1 MISMNKKLWI
11 AAFLV
16 VLLSSTMFGT
26 TLVKALTPGVTVGD
40 SFIYDLSVSWNS
52 DDQYASIP
60 SSLVELNKTKS
71 IEVRINN
78 VIPPNVT
85 TFLATYLKNGTALAD
100 RGSINLDT
108 GLSDGGFVAIIAAN
122 LTAGSRV
129 HPLGE
134 DTVTINETVIKSY
147 ASGLR
152 ETNHIRIEYQNA
164 TAGFAESV
172 DRYFDKQTGMLVE
185 EHDVSTETK
194 TNPSSTTT
202 AIISYNL
209 QSTTVWI
216 VPEFPSVLILPLF
229 LIATLITVLFFKSKR
244 GGHPTEKT
252 SSRLVHGL

>member
-26 TLVKALTPGVTVGD
+26 TWVKALTPGVTVGD
-40 SFIYDLSVSWNS
+40 SFIYDLTVSWNS

-60 SSLVELNKTKS
+60 SSLIELNKTKS

-122 LTAGSRV
+122 LTAGDRV
-129 HPLGE
+129 HPLG
-134 DTVTINETVIKSY
+134 DDLVTINETVIKSY
-147 ASGLR
+147 ASGPR

-164 TAGFAESV
+164 TAGIAQSV

-202 AIISYNL
+202 TIISYNL
-209 QSTTVWI
+209 ESTSMWT

-229 LIATLITVLFFKSKR
+229 MIATLLAAIAYKNKRISIT
-244 GGHPTEKT
+244 KT
-252 SSRLVHGL
+252 LVPAKTREF

>member
-1 MISMNKKLWI
+1 MISMNRKLCI

-122 LTAGSRV
+122 LSAGSRV

-147 ASGLR
+147 ASGPR

-164 TAGFAESV
+164 TAGFAQSV

-209 QSTTVWI
+209 ESTSVWT

-229 LIATLITVLFFKSKR
+229 MIATLLAVIAYKKKR
-244 GGHPTEKT
+244 TSIMKT
-252 SSRLVHGL
+252 LVPVKARKF